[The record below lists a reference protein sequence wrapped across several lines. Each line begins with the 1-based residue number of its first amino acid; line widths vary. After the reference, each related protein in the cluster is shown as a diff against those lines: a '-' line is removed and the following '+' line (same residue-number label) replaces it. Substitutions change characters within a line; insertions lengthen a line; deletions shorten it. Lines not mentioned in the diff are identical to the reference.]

1 MISLDTN
8 VLVRFLTQDDM
19 SQYLTVAQLLT
30 HLEKDNRQAF
40 VSLLVVIEI
49 NWVLGFSYRLERVQI
64 IEALLALM
72 ELPMLNFEHSQKLK
86 ACLQNARQD
95 TFDLSDLLIALKSS
109 EHDALPVM
117 TFDKKASKAQGFTLL
132 TQAFDQVI

>member
-19 SQYLTVAQLLT
+19 FQYLIVAQLLT
-30 HLEKDNRQAF
+30 HLEKSNQQAF
-40 VSLLVVIEI
+40 VSLLVVMEI

-64 IEALLALM
+64 IEALLALI
-72 ELPMLNFEHSQKLK
+72 ELPMLNFECSQKLK
-86 ACLQNARQD
+86 ICLQNAQQN

-109 EHDALPVM
+109 EQHALPVA
-117 TFDKKASKAQGFTLL
+117 TFDKKASKAQGFILL
-132 TQAFDQVI
+132 TQGFDQML

>member
-8 VLVRFLTQDDM
+8 VLVRFLTKDDM

-72 ELPMLNFEHSQKLK
+72 ELPMLNFEHSQEFKV
-86 ACLQNARQD
+86 CLQNARQN

-117 TFDKKASKAQGFTLL
+117 TFDKKAGKAQGFVLL
-132 TQAFDQVI
+132 TQAFDQVT

>member
-72 ELPMLNFEHSQKLK
+72 ELPMLNFEHSQEFKV
-86 ACLQNARQD
+86 CLQNARQN

-109 EHDALPVM
+109 E
-117 TFDKKASKAQGFTLL
+117 
-132 TQAFDQVI
+132 